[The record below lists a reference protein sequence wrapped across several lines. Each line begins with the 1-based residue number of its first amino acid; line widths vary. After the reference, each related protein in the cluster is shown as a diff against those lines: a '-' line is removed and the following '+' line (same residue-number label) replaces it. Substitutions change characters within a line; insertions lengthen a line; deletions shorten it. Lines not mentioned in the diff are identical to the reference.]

1 MQTQIDFVHTQENN
15 RHSQQIL
22 EDNLPRLNRNCKVI
36 LEALQRGERL
46 TGAIVISKY
55 GMLEYRRRFKDLR
68 DFGIDVKSNVLPGG
82 LKEWF
87 I

>member
-15 RHSQQIL
+15 RHSEQIL

-36 LEALQRGERL
+36 LDALQRGERL

-55 GMLEYRRRFKDLR
+55 GMLEYRRRFADLR
-68 DFGIDVKSNVLPGG
+68 GKGIQIKETMLKGG
-82 LKEWF
+82 VKEWYL
-87 I
+87 